1 MMTFLKSTLDKLRGP
16 IVDDA
21 PDPLRAHL
29 PLAALMVRA
38 ARSNHDYDPRQIAMI
53 DTVLAERL
61 PLAGDQSAM
70 LRREAELLEAATGDT
85 VHLTRAVKDLVPL
98 EERAALLQDMWR
110 VILADGKR
118 HAEEDG
124 LMRLVSNLLGLAD
137 RESAFARQRVQAGAP
152 AS

>member
-1 MMTFLKSTLDKLRGP
+1 MMTFFKSAIDRLRGP
-16 IVDDA
+16 AAVDA

-29 PLAALMVRA
+29 PLAALMVRT
-38 ARSNHDYDPRQIAMI
+38 ARSNHDYDPRQITMI
-53 DTVLAERL
+53 DTVLSERL
-61 PLAGDQSAM
+61 AISGDQSET
-70 LRREAELLEAATGDT
+70 LRREAELIEAATGDT

-98 EERAALLQDMWR
+98 EERADLLQDLWR

-137 RESAFARQRVQAGAP
+137 RESAFARQRAQA
-152 AS
+152 ASDMR